1 MDSRF
6 TPFILIRTSRRYLR
20 RLHVILGNLFVVCAV
35 LVALGVASAAAD
47 MPSTPQP
54 SPQATL
60 QGKAAQTDLVR
71 GMLALRTGHVQMAYT
86 ILEPIAAS
94 GSPHAQYAVGLILAK
109 RGAELSTDMFDT
121 DTIRALDTAAA
132 RDARRK
138 AIREA
143 QSHDMFGAAARQG
156 HIGATFELGFQ
167 YERGIGT
174 KVDIDKALSMYR
186 IAGVKNHLNAQYN
199 LAVLLS
205 AENGAKP
212 NLGEAY
218 MWAVTA
224 HHNAI
229 KKGHKLLTPGLTDSL
244 ANKIRTRIRHGDAVR
259 AHRIAAKLTGLA
271 G

>member
-35 LVALGVASAAAD
+35 LVALGIASAAAD
-47 MPSTPQP
+47 TPSTPQ
-54 SPQATL
+54 ATSQQTP
-60 QGKAAQTDLVR
+60 QGKATQTDLVR

-94 GSPHAQYAVGLILAK
+94 GSPHAQYAVGLILTK
-109 RGAELSTDMFDT
+109 RGAELSTDIFDT
-121 DTIRALDTAAA
+121 DKIRALDNAAA

-138 AIREA
+138 AIRESQA
-143 QSHDMFGAAARQG
+143 HDMFGAAARQG
-156 HIGATFELGFQ
+156 HIGAIFELGFQ

-186 IAGVKNHLNAQYN
+186 IAGAKNHLNAQYN

-205 AENGAKP
+205 AENAAKP

-218 MWAVTA
+218 MRAVTA

-229 KKGHKLLTPGLTDSL
+229 KNGHKLLTPGLTDSL
-244 ANKIRTRIRHGDAVR
+244 ASKIRARIRHGDAVR

-271 G
+271 V

>member
-6 TPFILIRTSRRYLR
+6 TPFILIRTSRRYLP

-86 ILEPIAAS
+86 NLEPIAAS

-109 RGAELSTDMFDT
+109 RGTELSTDMFDT

-138 AIREA
+138 AICEA

-244 ANKIRTRIRHGDAVR
+244 ASKIRTRIRHGDAVR

-271 G
+271 V